1 MKAIDAQSSEVR
13 APFTSLIMH
22 KLTAVILV
30 LFTSVLLWASDLRQ
44 VGMVDLPGTPGFDEA
59 AFAKGML
66 LISHATANTVEIFDP
81 RKRRVIGKV
90 SNLSQ
95 PHGIA
100 VDEENGRVYIA
111 NSGANNL
118 VVLSTSDFQVQ
129 RTIALPFSPR
139 ELLYVA
145 ETKLV
150 YVVCPEAQ
158 RLLAVDPQLGTTT
171 HTADTQAHPEY
182 LAYDPG
188 RDLVY
193 VTLQDQKKIQAYQ
206 AAALEPVKSFGLQ
219 GSMPTGLAYDP
230 QLDRLY
236 VAIRNAVVELD
247 AKTGSELGRV
257 AAPTGTDRL
266 WLDPRGR
273 TLFAV
278 SYGAVVLMHA
288 GDRLTAAE
296 ELPIDVKGHAFAFDA
311 KTGFLYLPGGRE
323 GRSKLLILKQQPG
336 AP

>member
-1 MKAIDAQSSEVR
+1 
-13 APFTSLIMH
+13 MH

-81 RKRRVIGKV
+81 KKRRVIGKV

-100 VDEENGRVYIA
+100 VDEEGGRAYIA

-139 ELLYVA
+139 ALLYA
-145 ETKLV
+145 PKTKLV
-150 YVVCPEAQ
+150 YVVCADAQ
-158 RLLAVDPQLGTTT
+158 RLLTVDPQLGTTT
-171 HTADTQAHPEY
+171 HVAETKAHPEY
-182 LAYDPG
+182 LAFDPG
-188 RDLVY
+188 RDLIY
-193 VTLQDQKKIQAYQ
+193 VTLQDVKKIEAYG
-206 AAALEPVKSFGLQ
+206 AAALEPVKSFTLQ
-219 GSMPTGLAYDP
+219 GSMPTGLVYDQ

-236 VAIRNAVVELD
+236 VAIRNAVLDLD
-247 AKTGSELGRV
+247 AQTGSELARV

-266 WLDPRGR
+266 WLDPQSR

-278 SYGAVVLMHA
+278 SYGDVVLMHA
-288 GDRLTAAE
+288 GDHLTAID
-296 ELPIDVKGHAFAFDA
+296 ELLIDVKGHAFAFDA

-323 GRSKLLILKQQPG
+323 GRSKLLILKQQSGGTQPQPRAAGKAG
-336 AP
+336 AKN

>member
-1 MKAIDAQSSEVR
+1 
-13 APFTSLIMH
+13 MH

-30 LFTSVLLWASDLRQ
+30 LFTSVLIWASDFRQ

-81 RKRRVIGKV
+81 KKRRVIGKV

-100 VDEENGRVYIA
+100 VDEENGRAFIA
-111 NSGANNL
+111 NTGANNL
-118 VVLSTSDFQVQ
+118 IVLATSDFQVQ
-129 RTIALPFSPR
+129 RTIPLPFSPR
-139 ELLYVA
+139 ALLYVPQ
-145 ETKLV
+145 TKLV
-150 YVVCPEAQ
+150 YVVCAEGQ
-158 RLLAVDPQLGTTT
+158 RLLTVDPQLGTTT
-171 HTADTQAHPEY
+171 HVAETQGHPEG
-182 LAYDPG
+182 LAFDPG
-188 RDLVY
+188 RNLVY
-193 VTLQDQKKIQAYQ
+193 VTLQDTKKIQAYQ
-206 AAALEPVKSFGLQ
+206 AAALEPVKSFSLQ
-219 GSMPTGLAYDP
+219 GSMPTGLVYD
-230 QLDRLY
+230 QQFDRLY
-236 VAIRNAVVELD
+236 VAIRNAVLEID
-247 AKTGSELGRV
+247 AKTGSELARV

-266 WLDPRGR
+266 WLDPASR

-278 SYGAVVLMHA
+278 SYGTVVLMHA
-288 GDRLTAAE
+288 GEQLTAGD

-336 AP
+336 GGQMRPRAASQAGAKN